1 MNFFELTDIQL
12 DALKEISNVGAG
24 NGATALSQL
33 LGRKID
39 MEVPS
44 VKILD
49 IEDIYTKIHQEE
61 AVAGVLVEVHGDA
74 PGNILFVFKEKIAFN
89 IVKHLTG
96 VDNNHLSEMGNSVL
110 CEIGNIISGAYMN
123 AISVFTGLTM
133 LPSVPAIAHDF
144 AGAILS
150 STFIASIDKVDKIL
164 EIKTMLKND
173 NNNENLTGDFYYLPK
188 QDSLEKIFSSIG
200 LI

>member
-1 MNFFELTDIQL
+1 MNFLELTDIQL

-49 IEDIYTKIHQEE
+49 IEDIYQKVHVEE

-74 PGNILFVFKEKIAFN
+74 PGNILFVFREGIAFDIIN
-89 IVKHLTG
+89 MLTG
-96 VDNNHLSEMGNSVL
+96 SNENNLDEMGRSVL

-123 AISVFTGLTM
+123 AISVFTGLT
-133 LPSVPAIAHDF
+133 LVPSVPAIAHDF

-164 EIKTMLKND
+164 EIKTILKGD
-173 NNNENLTGDFYYLPK
+173 ENNKLAGDFYYLPK